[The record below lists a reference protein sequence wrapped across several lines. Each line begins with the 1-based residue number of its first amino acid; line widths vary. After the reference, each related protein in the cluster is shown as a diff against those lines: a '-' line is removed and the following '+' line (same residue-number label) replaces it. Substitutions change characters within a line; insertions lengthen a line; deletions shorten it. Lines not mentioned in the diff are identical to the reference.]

1 MPYST
6 GQYSIGKPW
15 VPFSSLF
22 CMLKIFFRMGLFWCV
37 RIVDFHFFEKP
48 VSISEAKAKITCLTD
63 ASWSKHPYIP
73 FRLICYHA
81 QL

>member
-1 MPYST
+1 
-6 GQYSIGKPW
+6 
-15 VPFSSLF
+15 
-22 CMLKIFFRMGLFWCV
+22 MGLFWCV